1 MDPDRA
7 WLQLA
12 RAVEE
17 GDRNESLELAEGLAA
32 WLRNEGFPPHITGRP
47 RFDQMVAFQVC
58 ESVLQSGPG

>member
-17 GDRNESLELAEGLAA
+17 GDRDEALELAEGLAA
-32 WLRNEGFPPHITGRP
+32 WLRNEGFPPHITGWP
-47 RFDQMVAFQVC
+47 RFDQMVAFRVC
-58 ESVLQSGPG
+58 ESVLTSERG